1 MSASAMGVCSW
12 SLRPNNADELM
23 DALEAVGL
31 KKVQLGLTPIV
42 EEPAAWVGVFDR
54 LKASGIEIVSG
65 MYGPKGEDYSTLE
78 TIAATGGLA
87 VDEHW
92 EDNRV
97 MAEKVA
103 AIAKAEGIEVMT
115 FHAGFIPH
123 DQNDPV
129 FGKLCERINT
139 VADIFKAAGSVT
151 LFETGQETAEDL
163 NAFLD
168 YLNREDVGINF
179 DPANMILYG
188 KGDPIESLRKLIGRV
203 KQVHVKDANATKTVG
218 TWGSEECVGTGEVD
232 WDAFVGVLK
241 EHGFGGEYV
250 IEREAGESRVEDIK
264 KAKTLIESML

>member
-12 SLRPNNADELM
+12 SLRVNDVEELM
-23 DALEAVGL
+23 SAMDAVGL
-31 KKVQLGLTPIV
+31 KKVQLGLSPIA
-42 EEPAAWVGVFDR
+42 EDPGAWEGVFDR
-54 LKASGIEIVSG
+54 LREAGIEVVSG
-65 MYGPKGEDYSTLE
+65 MFGPKGEDYSTLE

-87 VDEHW
+87 VDELW
-92 EDNRV
+92 EENRA

-103 AIAKAEGIEVMT
+103 AIAKEQGIGVVT

-129 FGKLCERINT
+129 FVKLCERINA
-139 VADIFKAAGSVT
+139 VADIFSAAGCVT
-151 LFETGQETAEDL
+151 LFETGQETADDL

-188 KGDPIESLRKLIGRV
+188 KGDPIASLKKLIARV
-203 KQVHVKDANATKTVG
+203 RQVHIKDANKAKVAG

-232 WDAFVGVLK
+232 WKAFVGVLK
-241 EHGFGGEYV
+241 ENGYQGEFV
-250 IEREAGESRVEDIK
+250 IEREAGETRVEDIRR
-264 KAKTLIESML
+264 ANELLSSMI